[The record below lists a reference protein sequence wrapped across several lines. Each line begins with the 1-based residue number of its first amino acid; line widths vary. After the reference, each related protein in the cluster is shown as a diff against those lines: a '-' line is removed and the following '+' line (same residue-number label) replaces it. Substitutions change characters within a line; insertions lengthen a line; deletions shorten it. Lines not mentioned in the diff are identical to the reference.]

1 MFEKRIKILMLA
13 TMMLDSTA
21 CTGVYQN
28 IGLIALKIIL
38 QESFKKFSKDK
49 KRTKKTSSLK

>member
-1 MFEKRIKILMLA
+1 MLA

-21 CTGVYQN
+21 CIGVYQN